1 MELEDVSENG
11 MVAALGRDITMNGS
25 EHARYRLNLARGFL
39 TEGEQNMQLGRW
51 RSAVDNAQLTVENAA
66 KAALA
71 LMMPVGRT
79 HHPAPLLR
87 EAIDAGLF
95 AEDVVPSVLRLAE
108 CAEQLGYD
116 IHIQTDYGDETAGA
130 TPWELFGEEDAQE
143 AIALAQESLALVE
156 RVIQSLQAP

>member
-1 MELEDVSENG
+1 MEDVSEG
-11 MVAALGRDITMNGS
+11 RMVAALGRGITVNGL

-39 TEGEQNMQLGRW
+39 AEGEQDVHLRRW
-51 RSAVDNAQLTVENAA
+51 RSAVDNAQLAVENAA
-66 KAALA
+66 KSVLA
-71 LMMPVGRT
+71 LVVPVGRT

-95 AEDVVPSVLRLAE
+95 AEHVVPSVLRLAE

-116 IHIQTDYGDETAGA
+116 IHVQTAYGDETAGA

-143 AIALAQESLALVE
+143 AIALAQESVALAE
-156 RVIQSLQAP
+156 RVVRSLHAS